1 MYTKTYIVDGYRGWD
16 DWEGKQDNN
25 FHDEFVFDSRFS
37 KKDVEKMLEVIIFNP
52 ERFRSTYFEVIEK
65 R

>member
-1 MYTKTYIVDGYRGWD
+1 MYTKTYIVNGYRGWD

-25 FHDEFVFDSRFS
+25 FHDEFIFDGRFS
-37 KKDVEKMLEVIIFNP
+37 KKDVEKMLEIIVFNP
-52 ERFRSTYFEVIEK
+52 EKYRSTYFEVIEK